1 MKGSVY
7 ALPLVEINVADVTS
21 SYQRISS
28 HKAPFVIKLHATN
41 HSDIPI
47 RLSLDGIDDHDIVLP
62 YQSLTIDIPSENKG
76 FTKGYFIRSDK
87 SDKVGKGMFY
97 ISTYCISTGV

>member
-7 ALPLVEINVADVTS
+7 ALPLIEIDVANTTS
-21 SYQRISS
+21 SYQRVSS
-28 HKAPFVIKLHATN
+28 HRAPFVIKLHATN

-62 YQSLTIDIPSENKG
+62 YQSLSIDIPVENKG
-76 FTKGYFIRSDK
+76 FLKGYFIRSDK
-87 SDKVGKGMFY
+87 SGKGMFY